1 MGRNGHNFTMNLTD
15 DMYSPVTRA
24 PIGRVSEVLQSLKI
38 CLAVGMAACVA
49 ACGST
54 HSPDIYATSAV
65 QQANKV
71 DAGIIIGFREVM
83 ITSSGTTGAV
93 TGGAAGGVLGSQVG
107 GTSFDQALGG
117 VAGTAI
123 GSVLGSTI
131 EHVTGDTK
139 GWEYI
144 VKKANGD
151 LVSVTQVEKKP
162 LELGQ
167 KVLVIAGTQARIVP
181 DYSVDIPIAKPPVLE
196 IKEEKKPAA
205 KPATVE
211 EPVASA
217 IVPPVEK
224 PAVADLP
231 PLLPIHIPATELPDA
246 LPALPG
252 VGNPE

>member
-1 MGRNGHNFTMNLTD
+1 MVLNGHNFTMNLSEEIC
-15 DMYSPVTRA
+15 SPVSGAR
-24 PIGRVSEVLQSLKI
+24 IKRVSEVLQSLKF
-38 CLAVGMAACVA
+38 CLAVGMAACLA
-49 ACGST
+49 GCGAT
-54 HSPDIYATSAV
+54 HSPDIYASSAV

-71 DAGIIIGFREVM
+71 DAGIVIGFREVM
-83 ITSSGTTGAV
+83 ISANGTTGAV
-93 TGGAAGGVLGSQVG
+93 TGGAAGGVLGTQVG
-107 GTSFDQALGG
+107 GSTFDQALGG

-144 VKKANGD
+144 VKKNNGD

-181 DYSVDIPIAKPPVLE
+181 DYSVDIPVAKPAVLE
-196 IKEEKKPAA
+196 IKDEKKPAP
-205 KPATVE
+205 KPVVE
-211 EPVASA
+211 EPVSSA

-231 PLLPIHIPATELPDA
+231 PLSPLQGAATELPDA
-246 LPALPG
+246 LPALPA
-252 VGNPE
+252 VLSPE